1 MGRSGRR
8 IRWSCLG
15 PIGRNGILWLL
26 SLLRVLVCQGSPDGS
41 ASGRHSI
48 ALGHAAFCC
57 GLQAGG
63 RFSPGRR
70 LTFLLVQESKQ
81 RNTPLLSVSP
91 VPAALGQPAM
101 LDPGACRITHYAP
114 RRSVQTD
121 AASMTTKA
129 CVLRHTPA
137 PGSVLLGT
145 ARRGKRDP
153 AAAMPSLRSAWK
165 GTTPPSVCAC
175 DGAFAGWHAR
185 PSAHAS

>member
-1 MGRSGRR
+1 M
-8 IRWSCLG
+8 G

-26 SLLRVLVCQGSPDGS
+26 SLLRMLVWQGSPDVSGG
-41 ASGRHSI
+41 GRHSI
-48 ALGHAAFCC
+48 ALSNAGSCF

-145 ARRGKRDP
+145 ARRVFDNLHAI
-153 AAAMPSLRSAWK
+153 AALGM
-165 GTTPPSVCAC
+165 GGDGIPPSVCAC